1 MRKIKEF
8 LIYIIYF
15 TYRYYSKDNKDLIDA
30 KIHTFFAL
38 ITVGFLYF
46 SPVMFYCTSTF
57 GLSKYWDNDLFFLER
72 RLAIGVI
79 IVILSILSFFIYRRK
94 KKKLQQYFVYFDN
107 QFDEEKHKRYK
118 KYVLSVAIG
127 SVIWLIL
134 GVVIVGEILDSQQK
148 L

>member
-15 TYRYYSKDNKDLIDA
+15 TYRYYSKDNKDLDDA
-30 KIHTFFAL
+30 KIHSFFVL
-38 ITVGFLYF
+38 LMVGFLYF
-46 SPVMFYCTSTF
+46 SPVTFYCTSTF

-107 QFDEEKHKRYK
+107 EFNEEKHKRYK
-118 KYVLSVAIG
+118 KYVLSIPIG
-127 SVIWLIL
+127 ALVWFFLSM
-134 GVVIVGEILDSQQK
+134 VIVGEITR
-148 L
+148 

>member
-15 TYRYYSKDNKDLIDA
+15 TYRYYSKDNKDLVDA
-30 KIHTFFAL
+30 KIHTFFVL
-38 ITVGFLYF
+38 LVVGFLYF
-46 SPVMFYCTSTF
+46 SPVTFYCTSEF
-57 GLSKYWDNDLFFLER
+57 GLSKYWDNNLFFLER

-79 IVILSILSFFIYRRK
+79 IVILSILSFFIYRIK

-118 KYVLSVAIG
+118 KYVLSIPIG
-127 SVIWLIL
+127 ALIWFFLSM
-134 GVVIVGEILDSQQK
+134 VIVSEITR
-148 L
+148 

>member
-15 TYRYYSKDNKDLIDA
+15 TYRYYSKDNKDLVDA
-30 KIHTFFAL
+30 KIHSFFVL
-38 ITVGFLYF
+38 LTVGFLYF
-46 SPVMFYCTSTF
+46 SPVMSYCTSEF

-79 IVILSILSFFIYRRK
+79 LVIQTIVSFFIYRRM

-107 QFDEEKHKRYK
+107 KFDEEKHKRYK
-118 KYVLSVAIG
+118 KYVLSIAIG
-127 SVIWLIL
+127 AVIWLFL
-134 GVVIVGEILDSQQK
+134 GVVIVGEITG
-148 L
+148 